1 MSTPREAERLL
12 RESDPAGA
20 LAVLR
25 DEVRRTPADGRLR
38 IFLAQLL
45 CVVGEWERAVD
56 AFTAAATLDE
66 AAVPL
71 AEAYRLVIRGEQQRA
86 EVFTGRARPALP
98 DGSPAWL
105 HDLAAA
111 MQTSAQTSAQTSM
124 QTSRE
129 TSKETSAARDH
140 QAALRRRAFDAAP
153 TSTGR
158 INGREFRW
166 IADADSRL
174 GPVVEVIVDGIY
186 TWLPI
191 AAVRHLAIEP
201 PTDLRDTLWA
211 PARLVIAGEEERS
224 VFIPARYPG
233 SEASAEGTI
242 ALGRRTEWHEDGDG
256 AFRGLGQR
264 VLVTEGDE
272 VPFLEVRT
280 LTVDQSISAPLGGD

>member
-1 MSTPREAERLL
+1 MSTPGEAERLL

-38 IFLAQLL
+38 VFLAQLL

-56 AFTAAATLDE
+56 AFTAAAAIDE
-66 AAVPL
+66 AAAPL
-71 AEAYRLVIRGEQQRA
+71 ADDCRLVIRGEQQRA
-86 EVFTGRARPALP
+86 AVFSGRARPALHK
-98 DGSPAWL
+98 GSPAWL
-105 HDLAAA
+105 HDLAEA
-111 MQTSAQTSAQTSM
+111 MQMSTVTSTQTSAT
-124 QTSRE
+124 
-129 TSKETSAARDH
+129 RDR

-153 TSTGR
+153 TSSGR

-174 GPVVEVIVDGIY
+174 GPVVEAIVDGTYI
-186 TWLPI
+186 WVPI

-201 PTDLRDTLWA
+201 PADLRDTLWA
-211 PARLVIAGEEERS
+211 PARLVIAGEEERN

-233 SEASAEGTI
+233 SETTAVGTI

-264 VLVTEGDE
+264 VLVTESDE

-280 LTVDQSISAPLGGD
+280 IAVDQAVTAPLGAD